1 MPCRCNC
8 PTSRPYDRVVHPSKA
23 LLGEEAGDKRQ
34 GKNDNDDCAA
44 SLSLTPAQISLNA
57 YVNKIKAE
65 LQEKGVVWDTQ
76 EGRACV
82 GEPSVDPSKMIAP
95 NQGDSEWMDDW

>member
-1 MPCRCNC
+1 VPCRLHSA
-8 PTSRPYDRVVHPSKA
+8 TRTPYYCVVHPSKGVG
-23 LLGEEAGDKRQ
+23 GEEVGDERQ
-34 GKNDNDDCAA
+34 ENGDGA
-44 SLSLTPAQISLNA
+44 LLTPAQISLNA
-57 YVNKIKAE
+57 YVDKIKAE

-95 NQGDSEWMDDW
+95 NQGDSEWVDDW